1 MTKTGFS
8 YHRLLA
14 SRRSY
19 RSIRTL
25 STVLVKHRETLGS
38 NGVTMG
44 FTPGISAVGLNDRT
58 TSLLRTSS
66 AVFGL
71 SLS

>member
-1 MTKTGFS
+1 MTKMGFS

-25 STVLVKHRETLGS
+25 STVLVKRREALES

-44 FTPGISAVGLNDRT
+44 FTPGISVAGLNDRT